1 MLCAGVLALFL
12 VLGCIIPSSTFAAA
26 APSSIPQLALYSGTD
41 REKILIEGAKRE
53 GQFTLYTSHTWF
65 RTFVKEFEK
74 KYPFVKASEWR
85 NDSKNLIRK
94 VFEESKAGRV
104 LVDVV
109 ETTADGM
116 GIMKRE
122 GLFQEYFSPEARF
135 YPNEL
140 KPKGKSG
147 FFYLP
152 NRETYNSLGFNNKL
166 IPPATAP
173 RILKDL
179 LDPKWKGKMAI
190 TSTSTGVRWIGNA
203 LESQGREYIDK
214 IAEQEISV
222 QDMAPAALINL
233 VGSGEIPLSPTI
245 FDANVTIARQKGSP
259 VEWRPLEPV
268 VTTVGS
274 AALMAKASNPHT
286 ALLFIDY
293 LLSRE
298 GQQLIMKGG
307 LWSPREDVG
316 TVEQK
321 FKKSYLDEKYPL
333 EEIEAKYAQWE
344 NLLRQLFIRKV
355 ANLLGPSQKF
365 LWQEVFVPAI
375 FVQKQVTHRL
385 HASKGAPLL

>member
-1 MLCAGVLALFL
+1 MSPA
-12 VLGCIIPSSTFAAA
+12 
-26 APSSIPQLALYSGTD
+26 QLALYQGAD
-41 REKILIEGAKRE
+41 REKVLIEGAKRE

-74 KYPFVKASEWR
+74 KYPFIKASEWR

-94 VFEESKAGRV
+94 VLEESKSGRV

-116 GIMKRE
+116 GILKRE
-122 GLFQEYFSPEARF
+122 GLFQEYYSPEARF
-135 YPNEL
+135 YPNDL
-140 KPKGKSG
+140 KPKGKNG

-152 NRETYNSLGFNNKL
+152 NRETYNSLGFNTKL
-166 IPPATAP
+166 VLPAGAP
-173 RILKDL
+173 RTLKEL
-179 LDPKWKGKMAI
+179 ADPKWKGKMAI

-203 LESQGREYIDK
+203 LETQGREYLDK
-214 IAEQEISV
+214 MSEQEISV

-245 FDANVTIARQKGSP
+245 FDANVTIAKQKGSP

-274 AALMAKASNPHT
+274 AALMAKSANPHT

-293 LLSRE
+293 LLSKE
-298 GQQLIMKGG
+298 GQLGIMKGG
-307 LWSPREDVG
+307 LWSPREDIG
-316 TVEQK
+316 TVDQK
-321 FKKSYLDEKYPL
+321 FRKSYLDEKYSL

-344 NLLRQLFIRKV
+344 TLLRQLFIRK
-355 ANLLGPSQKF
+355 
-365 LWQEVFVPAI
+365 
-375 FVQKQVTHRL
+375 R
-385 HASKGAPLL
+385 